1 MEFVRLIVCRL
12 IDLQKVFLGL
22 NYFSKI
28 RFTWELYY
36 SKFYLLVVSYSE
48 MKGQNQKLTSTTYR
62 QGWQIAQAEI
72 ETYNQ
77 ISNRLKSIRAINRL
91 KNGELFLE
99 VIES

>member
-1 MEFVRLIVCRL
+1 
-12 IDLQKVFLGL
+12 
-22 NYFSKI
+22 
-28 RFTWELYY
+28 
-36 SKFYLLVVSYSE
+36 